1 MQEFIS
7 AFDTELNR
15 QQHDAEILAGL
26 KRKELEEVRRRLD
39 SLIDAIADGLR
50 APGLQAR
57 LDQLENRKTELER
70 ELAATLPTPPRFHP
84 KLAELYRNKVARLH
98 VALAEIGE
106 RDEALAILRSL
117 IDRVVV
123 SEPEGP
129 LLRN

>member
-1 MQEFIS
+1 M
-7 AFDTELNR
+7 
-15 QQHDAEILAGL
+15 
-26 KRKELEEVRRRLD
+26 
-39 SLIDAIADGLR
+39 
-50 APGLQAR
+50 QAR